1 MAAMS
6 ARDLPVPE
14 LLPAA
19 SPAHGLGAAVQPR
32 LAVAEPDDH
41 PYGLHQCRIVEL
53 PRIQDP
59 RGNLTFI
66 EGGGHVDFDIRRVYY
81 LYDVP
86 GGSDRGGHAHRELR
100 QLIVAMS
107 GSFDVV
113 LDDGRDRRRVHLNRS
128 YQGLYVCPMIWR
140 ELDNFSSG
148 SVCMVLAS
156 TRFDEA
162 DYYRHYADFMR
173 ARWCA
178 PAHGDCR

>member
-1 MAAMS
+1 MNI
-6 ARDLPVPE
+6 DNCE
-14 LLPAA
+14 
-19 SPAHGLGAAVQPR
+19 
-32 LAVAEPDDH
+32 
-41 PYGLHQCRIVEL
+41 IIEL
-53 PRIQDP
+53 PKISDP

-66 EGGGHVDFDIRRVYY
+66 EGGSHIPFPIERVYY

-86 GGSDRGGHAHRELR
+86 GGAERGGHAHKGLQ

-113 LDDGRDRRRVHLNRS
+113 LDDGREKKRIHLNRS

-156 TRFDEA
+156 NIYDES
-162 DYYRHYADFMR
+162 DYYRDYDQFLGAI
-173 ARWCA
+173 
-178 PAHGDCR
+178 